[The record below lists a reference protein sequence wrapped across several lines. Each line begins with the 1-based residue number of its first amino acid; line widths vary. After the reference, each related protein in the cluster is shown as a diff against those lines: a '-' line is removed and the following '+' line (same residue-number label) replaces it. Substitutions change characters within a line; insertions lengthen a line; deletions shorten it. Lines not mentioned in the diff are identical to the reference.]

1 MTHAAKLLGRA
12 ALQSDSGVAA
22 ATAASAVSS
31 LFHFSI
37 CHGFQLPH
45 GQQTQ
50 HAGSPSPNPSMP
62 PEEGV
67 LQLPEGIPPELL
79 EGTEEGRQLRLQEE
93 QRALRETEATLGD
106 EGMGPS
112 MPIVEVVGCFK
123 LDTAQHV
130 ALLHSVLVPLA
141 RRWASEE
148 VARTAQ
154 PDDCPPLLLALAAR
168 QQQGGGEGGA
178 GSQPQMAGPL
188 TWTTPE
194 LAQLVQYPGGQGV
207 HALHAGRDDVRSRV
221 AVVAALLEVAVQEP
235 RTILLSEPLRYS
247 NCSGPWEMGAVLYL
261 PSDNGSSSAGRQ
273 GAGPSMRAL
282 RQRLAALVVGGGPE
296 GAGRGPTGSMESL
309 QGSET
314 AVALQETLVAA
325 VEASPFVLVTKLWM
339 CFCIICRI
347 TPRQASTGQPLAVS

>member
-1 MTHAAKLLGRA
+1 M
-12 ALQSDSGVAA
+12 
-22 ATAASAVSS
+22 
-31 LFHFSI
+31 
-37 CHGFQLPH
+37 
-45 GQQTQ
+45 
-50 HAGSPSPNPSMP
+50 
-62 PEEGV
+62 

-93 QRALRETEATLGD
+93 QRALREAEAHDLEASFATLGG

-112 MPIVEVVGCFK
+112 MPIVEVVGCFR
-123 LDTAQHV
+123 LDTAQHI

-141 RRWASEE
+141 RRWASEG

-178 GSQPQMAGPL
+178 GSQPEMAGPL
-188 TWTTPE
+188 TWTPPE

-221 AVVAALLEVAVQEP
+221 AVVAALLGVAVQEP

-261 PSDNGSSSAGRQ
+261 PSDNGSRSAGRQ

-296 GAGRGPTGSMESL
+296 GAGRGPAGSMESL
-309 QGSET
+309 QGSES
-314 AVALQETLVAA
+314 AVALQQTLVAA
-325 VEASPFVLVTKLWM
+325 VEASPFMLVTKLWM
-339 CFCIICRI
+339 CFCIICR
-347 TPRQASTGQPLAVS
+347 TAPRQASTGQPLAVS